1 MTELYSISGIT
12 RQAYHKAMHKRN
24 RETLLWQRLKE
35 MVIEVRKD
43 YPRLSARKIH
53 YMLGIEE
60 IGVNRFE
67 RFVSSQGMGVRK
79 FRSFIRTT
87 YPGTIR
93 YDNLVQGITLTDING
108 LWASDITYL
117 KPYDQT
123 FYIVVIL
130 DVYSRRIIGYSAS
143 DNMFTVNN
151 QKALSMA
158 MNTRRQRQ
166 FTGLIHHS
174 DKGSQYGSKE
184 YVKMLTSAH
193 IQISMAETCLEN
205 PYAERVIGTLKNEY
219 LRLNHIRTLQQL
231 QTALAR
237 VVKLYNNCPHG
248 ELGKLSPLAFE
259 KYISNISKEEHPKMQ
274 LYDFRQKAGE
284 QNNNRTML
292 GFKRHKPMKITI
304 HKKTVALLNKNKT
317 TVRYFPGSGYSLEGC
332 PPAEPSSASPEL
344 TKLNNINKLKKLNYK
359 QLK

>member
-1 MTELYSISGIT
+1 
-12 RQAYHKAMHKRN
+12 
-24 RETLLWQRLKE
+24 

-79 FRSFIRTT
+79 LRSYIRTT

-93 YDNLVQGITLTDING
+93 YDNLVHGKIITNINC
-108 LWASDITYL
+108 LWASDITYF
-117 KPYDQT
+117 KPYEQT

-143 DNMFTVNN
+143 DNMFAINN

-158 MNTRRQRQ
+158 KNTRRQKQ
-166 FTGLIHHS
+166 FTGMIHHS
-174 DKGSQYGSKE
+174 DKGSQYSSKE
-184 YVKMLTSAH
+184 YVKMLTSAN

-205 PYAERVIGTLKNEY
+205 PYAERIIGTLKNDY
-219 LRLNHIRTLQQL
+219 LRLNHIRTLPQL
-231 QTALAR
+231 QAALAR

-259 KYISNISKEEHPKMQ
+259 KYISIISKQERPVMQ
-274 LYDFRQKAGE
+274 LYDFRQNAVE
-284 QNNNRTML
+284 QKNNITTM
-292 GFKRHKPMKITI
+292 GFIRHKPIKISI
-304 HKKTVALLNKNKT
+304 NKKTVALLNKT

-332 PPAEPSSASPEL
+332 PPAEPSSASPEE
-344 TKLNNINKLKKLNYK
+344 TKLNNINKHNKLNYQ
-359 QLK
+359 QLI

>member
-12 RQAYHKAMHKRN
+12 RQAYHKAMHKQD
-24 RETLLWQRLKE
+24 RETLLWQRMKE

-79 FRSFIRTT
+79 FRSYIRTT

-93 YDNLVQGITLTDING
+93 YDNLVHGKIITDINC
-108 LWASDITYL
+108 LWASDITYF

-143 DNMFTVNN
+143 DNMFAINN

-158 MNTRRQRQ
+158 MNTRRQKQ
-166 FTGLIHHS
+166 FTGMIHHS
-174 DKGSQYGSKE
+174 DKGSQYSSKE
-184 YVKMLTSAH
+184 YVKMLTSAN

-205 PYAERVIGTLKNEY
+205 GYAERVIGTLKNDY
-219 LRLNHIRTLQQL
+219 LRMYNIITLKQL
-231 QTALAR
+231 QTTLAR
-237 VVKLYNNCPHG
+237 QVKLYNNCPHG
-248 ELGKLSPLAFE
+248 ELGKLSSLAFE
-259 KYISNISKEEHPKMQ
+259 KYISGKSKQEHPVMQ
-274 LYDFRQKAGE
+274 LYDFRQKAEE
-284 QNNNRTML
+284 QKNNSTTM
-292 GFKRHKPMKITI
+292 GFIRHKPMKISI
-304 HKKTVALLNKNKT
+304 NKKTVALLNKT

-332 PPAEPSSASPEL
+332 PPAEPSSASPEE
-344 TKLNNINKLKKLNYK
+344 TKLNNTNKLKKLNYQ
-359 QLK
+359 QLI

>member
-12 RQAYHKAMHKRN
+12 RQAYHKAMHKQD
-24 RETLLWQRLKE
+24 RETLLWQRMKE
-35 MVIEVRKD
+35 IVIEVRKD

-79 FRSFIRTT
+79 FRSYIRTT

-93 YDNLVQGITLTDING
+93 YDNLVHGKIITDINC
-108 LWASDITYL
+108 LWASDITYF

-130 DVYSRRIIGYSAS
+130 DVYSRRIIGYSTS
-143 DNMFTVNN
+143 DNMFAINN

-158 MNTRRQRQ
+158 MNNRRQKQ
-166 FTGLIHHS
+166 FTGMIHHS
-174 DKGSQYGSKE
+174 DKGSQYSSKE
-184 YVKMLTSAH
+184 YVKMLTSAN

-205 PYAERVIGTLKNEY
+205 GYAERVIGTLKNDY
-219 LRLNHIRTLQQL
+219 LRMYNTITLKQL
-231 QTALAR
+231 QTTLAR
-237 VVKLYNNCPHG
+237 QVKLYNNCPHG

-259 KYISNISKEEHPKMQ
+259 KYITGKSKQEHPVMQ

-284 QNNNRTML
+284 QNNKRTML

-304 HKKTVALLNKNKT
+304 HKKTVALLNKT

-332 PPAEPSSASPEL
+332 PPAEPSSASPEE
-344 TKLNNINKLKKLNYK
+344 TKLNNTNKLKKLNYQ
-359 QLK
+359 QLI